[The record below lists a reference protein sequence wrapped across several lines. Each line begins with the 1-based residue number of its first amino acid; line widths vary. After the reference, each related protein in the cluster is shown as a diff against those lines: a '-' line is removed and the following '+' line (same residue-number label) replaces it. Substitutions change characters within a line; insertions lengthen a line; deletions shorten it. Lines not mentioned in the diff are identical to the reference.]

1 MGPQMEPQTICW
13 NYYLNLLTSAGY
25 YSVSYCHLSS
35 SKATIGRYVKAGEII
50 GVSGNTGM
58 STGPHLRLT
67 IKKDGKAIDP
77 IILLNC
83 IQTIVSL
90 K

>member
-35 SKATIGRYVKAGEII
+35 SKATIGRYVKAGEI
-50 GVSGNTGM
+50 
-58 STGPHLRLT
+58 
-67 IKKDGKAIDP
+67 
-77 IILLNC
+77 LLDH
-83 IQTIVSL
+83 S
-90 K
+90 